1 MIHSIGR
8 STRFI
13 LPALSLAVLSGCG
26 DANIR
31 KLNVGIRRDSVIR
44 ILALGSTSRDSTPNV
59 YREERYLHDGQWISI
74 LLYSNSGL
82 KEGVSADSIPEGELI
97 PIVLRNDTLTGWG
110 WEHHDSV
117 AVANNIVIK
126 PRDKK

>member
-1 MIHSIGR
+1 MIRSIGR
-8 STRFI
+8 STRSI
-13 LPALSLAVLSGCG
+13 VPAVTLALLAGCG

-31 KLNVGIRRDSVIR
+31 KLSVGIPRDSVLK

-59 YREERYLHDGQWISI
+59 YREERYLHDGQWITM
-74 LLYSNSGL
+74 LLYSNTGL
-82 KEGVSADSIPEGELI
+82 KETLGGDSVPEADLI
-97 PIVLRNDTLTGWG
+97 PVVLRNDTLTGWG

-126 PRDKK
+126 PRGTR

>member
-31 KLNVGIRRDSVIR
+31 KLNVGIRRDSVIK

-97 PIVLRNDTLTGWG
+97 PVVLRNDTLTGWG